1 MPSDAQVCILGVL
14 IVFFGLLCL
23 VLLCYAL
30 SALTKAFSKSDKSES
45 KETQAAPSQAVSAEI
60 PNKQEFVAAVSA
72 AIAESSGKDIS
83 AIRIL
88 SIKRM

>member
-1 MPSDAQVCILGVL
+1 MPFDAQVCILGVL

-30 SALTKAFSKSDKSES
+30 SALTKAFSKFDKSES
-45 KETQAAPSQAVSAEI
+45 KETQAAPSQTVSAEI

>member
-1 MPSDAQVCILGVL
+1 MPFDAQVCILGVG
-14 IVFFGLLCL
+14 IVFLGLVCL
-23 VLLCYAL
+23 VALCYGV
-30 SALTKAFSKSDKSES
+30 SALTRLFSKT
-45 KETQAAPSQAVSAEI
+45 ETDEVPAAQKAVATQEI